1 MSAMKRFME
10 EVYEEHKDGMAK
22 EDIARKHNAP
32 LLLVEDAIEIM
43 EDTEYLYEDI
53 FE

>member
-10 EVYEEHKDGMAK
+10 EVYEEYKAGMTK
-22 EDIARKHNAP
+22 EDIAQMHKAP

-43 EDTEYLYEDI
+43 KDTEYLEDI